1 MANAYATLMSGVTT
15 IQSPGSPEDADLRSA
30 TARGAI
36 PGPRILTSLGS
47 LNESSGSPDELR
59 AKIREFKARG
69 ADLIKLFASQSIRD
83 GGAPTMTDAQL
94 QAACGEAHAQGLRVL
109 VHAHAAEAMKRAIN
123 AGCDQIEH
131 GIFATDEVLQLMV
144 QKGTY
149 FSPQCALVFTNY
161 LDNRAK
167 YQGIG
172 NYNDAG
178 FASMEQSLPL
188 AVETVRKATRTKG
201 LKVVFGTDA
210 VAGAHG
216 RNVEDLICRINA
228 GGAAAARGAAQ
239 CDGAFGAVDA
249 AGRFARDIGTAHAGR
264 PRGGAGRRDEG
275 CDRAPARAVRDEE
288 RTDLQ
293 ERARVAERGRAAMR
307 ACRCCFGSRQF
318 AALIELAHGRPAEH
332 CAGDRARRGG
342 RPARL
347 RSGVWGGAR
356 GARRNARSCRRA
368 LPGSATTPALIAFG
382 TATAL
387 EIVAYYVPW
396 LDHLLDVIASPAA
409 VIAGVVASAAVM
421 TDLPPLVTWTVALIG
436 GGGVAGTMQLL
447 SVGARLKSTLATGGL
462 ANPVVATGEA
472 AGAVGLTLVAILLPL
487 VALACCLLLVF
498 LLLRLARRRRLRR
511 ASPVR

>member
-1 MANAYATLMSGVTT
+1 MSEFEHCVVTGTQTTDGTIPRPMVARVVRLAVAIGVMAAAGSAPTLEAQQIAISARRVFDGNRMLDNVTVVVDGARITSVGALPATFRGARYDLGDATLMPGIIDVHDHVVWHFNAEGRFHTRSDGETPAQEAIAAAGNAYATLMSGVTT

-30 TARGAI
+30 IGRGEL

-59 AKIREFKARG
+59 TKIRDFKARG

-178 FASMEQSLPL
+178 FASMQQSLPL
-188 AVETVRKATRTKG
+188 AVATVRKATQTKG

-216 RNVEDLICRINA
+216 RNVEDLICRISQAGQPTLEALHSATALNA
-228 GGAAAARGAAQ
+228 QSMRLADSLGTIAPRMLA
-239 CDGAFGAVDA
+239 DLVAVPGDVTKDA
-249 AGRFARDIGTAHAGR
+249 TALRRVQFVMKNGRIYRN
-264 PRGGAGRRDEG
+264 
-275 CDRAPARAVRDEE
+275 
-288 RTDLQ
+288 
-293 ERARVAERGRAAMR
+293 ERGR
-307 ACRCCFGSRQF
+307 
-318 AALIELAHGRPAEH
+318 
-332 CAGDRARRGG
+332 
-342 RPARL
+342 
-347 RSGVWGGAR
+347 
-356 GARRNARSCRRA
+356 
-368 LPGSATTPALIAFG
+368 
-382 TATAL
+382 
-387 EIVAYYVPW
+387 
-396 LDHLLDVIASPAA
+396 
-409 VIAGVVASAAVM
+409 
-421 TDLPPLVTWTVALIG
+421 
-436 GGGVAGTMQLL
+436 
-447 SVGARLKSTLATGGL
+447 
-462 ANPVVATGEA
+462 
-472 AGAVGLTLVAILLPL
+472 
-487 VALACCLLLVF
+487 
-498 LLLRLARRRRLRR
+498 
-511 ASPVR
+511 

>member
-1 MANAYATLMSGVTT
+1 MSEFEHCVVTGTQTTDGTIPRPMVARVVRLAVAIGVMAAAGSARTLEAQQIAISARRVFDGNRMLDNVTVVVDGARITSVGALPATFRGARYDLGDATLMPGIIDVHDHVVWHFNAEGRFHTRSDGETPAQEAIAAAGNAYATLMSGVTT

-30 TARGAI
+30 IGRGEL

-59 AKIREFKARG
+59 TKIRDFKARG

-178 FASMEQSLPL
+178 FASMQQSLPL
-188 AVETVRKATRTKG
+188 AVATVRKATQTKG

-216 RNVEDLICRINA
+216 RNVEDLICRISQAGQPTLEALHSATALNA
-228 GGAAAARGAAQ
+228 QSMRLADSLGTIAPRMLA
-239 CDGAFGAVDA
+239 DLVAVPGDVTKDA
-249 AGRFARDIGTAHAGR
+249 TALRRVHFVMKNGRIYRN
-264 PRGGAGRRDEG
+264 
-275 CDRAPARAVRDEE
+275 
-288 RTDLQ
+288 
-293 ERARVAERGRAAMR
+293 ERGR
-307 ACRCCFGSRQF
+307 
-318 AALIELAHGRPAEH
+318 
-332 CAGDRARRGG
+332 
-342 RPARL
+342 
-347 RSGVWGGAR
+347 
-356 GARRNARSCRRA
+356 
-368 LPGSATTPALIAFG
+368 
-382 TATAL
+382 
-387 EIVAYYVPW
+387 
-396 LDHLLDVIASPAA
+396 
-409 VIAGVVASAAVM
+409 
-421 TDLPPLVTWTVALIG
+421 
-436 GGGVAGTMQLL
+436 
-447 SVGARLKSTLATGGL
+447 
-462 ANPVVATGEA
+462 
-472 AGAVGLTLVAILLPL
+472 
-487 VALACCLLLVF
+487 
-498 LLLRLARRRRLRR
+498 
-511 ASPVR
+511 